1 MIHQLITNTRQG
13 DITFHA
19 DGRIDITAHVAGTL
33 HLQRG
38 DVLNIATTDD
48 TPAEHYLYVARRAGD
63 TLGRHAGAC
72 KPAKGNGH
80 YFRLHSKRLACHIL
94 ETCQKQQRVTLCVGC
109 PTHIDNLGTA
119 LPLITAPFQQTIF
132 IDPQP

>member
-48 TPAEHYLYVARRAGD
+48 TPA
-63 TLGRHAGAC
+63 AGAC

-119 LPLITAPFQQTIF
+119 LPLITAPFQHTIF